1 MFKKSLLENKNNKE
15 NNDFINIEGY
25 RSPIDKS
32 STDTHLLSMETGL
45 AKYDALINNPR
56 IPEDLRSELKKIAV
70 ELGGNI
76 NSLKQEVDE
85 IYKIAHIDK
94 TTGLPNRRAL
104 EQFLAREQAMT
115 DRSGHQYAILS
126 FDLDGFKKLN
136 DTYGHAAGDECLVL
150 LARKIQ
156 ERLRETDILAREGG
170 DEFTILLP
178 NTNKEYAQDIIS
190 KIVVDVMRDVTAEL
204 RSKYESINTPTSAQ
218 QNNINITAS
227 IGVSEGRL
235 KINPQQLLVET
246 DFARYMVKALGK
258 DGALTYK
265 EAKDFDKNNEYFEK
279 FKLGIPL
286 EK

>member
-1 MFKKSLLENKNNKE
+1 MFEKSLIENNNKE
-15 NNDFINIEGY
+15 NDDIINVKGP

-32 STDTHLLSMETGL
+32 PTDAHLLSIETEL
-45 AKYDALINNPR
+45 VKYDALINNSR
-56 IPEDLRSELKKIAV
+56 IPEDLRGELKKIAV
-70 ELGGNI
+70 ELNGNI
-76 NSLKQEVDE
+76 NSLKQEVNA

-94 TTGLPNRRAL
+94 TTELPNRRAL

-136 DTYGHAAGDECLVL
+136 DAYGHAAGDECLVL

-156 ERLRETDILAREGG
+156 ERLRETDIFAREGG

-178 NTNKEYAQDIIS
+178 NTNEEYAKDIIS
-190 KIVVDVMRDVTAEL
+190 KTVVDVMRDVTAEL
-204 RSKYESINTPTSAQ
+204 RSKYELANTSASTQ
-218 QNNINITAS
+218 QSNINITAS
-227 IGVSEGRL
+227 IGVSEGRS
-235 KINPQQLLVET
+235 KVNSQQLLVET